1 MYISNSE
8 RFDTPHKQPA
18 GALELIIPHAEPT
31 GVSIDSPLPLLPKNV
46 LMCVNWT
53 QMQNSVIYF
62 NGNEIYS
69 IIEPLTCKICY
80 FTN

>member
-18 GALELIIPHAEPT
+18 DALELIIPHAEPT
-31 GVSIDSPLPLLPKNV
+31 GVFMDSPLPLLPQNV

-53 QMQNSVIYF
+53 QSRIQS
-62 NGNEIYS
+62 S
-69 IIEPLTCKICY
+69 ISMAMRSTVL
-80 FTN
+80 